1 MRSKEEAIKE
11 FLLEVTENFYESIH
25 TVARKYGLETDYA
38 FILAI
43 GAYGEPT
50 EEGINKLIVSMGCDV
65 DSDEEFNTLID
76 ASENIY
82 DNNSESPNE
91 GTIEWW
97 INNYGNGS
105 VN

>member
-1 MRSKEEAIKE
+1 MRKKEDAIKE
-11 FLLEVTENFYESIH
+11 FLFEVTETFYESIYDL
-25 TVARKYGLETDYA
+25 ALKYGLEKDYA

-43 GAYGEPT
+43 GAYSDEVEDGV
-50 EEGINKLIVSMGCDV
+50 NKLIVSMGCDV
-65 DSDEEFNTLID
+65 DTDEEFNTLLD

-82 DNNSESPNE
+82 DNNTPQK
-91 GTIEWW
+91 GTIDWW

>member
-1 MRSKEEAIKE
+1 MQSKEDAIKD
-11 FLLEVTENFYESIH
+11 FLLEVTETFYESIFE
-25 TVARKYGLETDYA
+25 VARKYGLEKDYA

-82 DNNSESPNE
+82 DNNTPER
-91 GTIEWW
+91 GTIDWW